1 MTAVPNHR
9 AVRPRMAEH
18 PMIDLS
24 RTNEATMRY
33 KLLLAATVL
42 AAHAVSAQTAREHVA
57 TGDSLHAAMDP
68 AAALKHYEAAL
79 VADPKDYDA
88 LIKASRDAVDVGEF
102 ADKKETKTQMYR
114 TGELYA
120 RRAVEVNP
128 QGADGHF
135 YLARALGRTA
145 QSLGPRDR
153 VKYAKDVR
161 AHAMDALKIDPKHPG
176 ALHVMGMWNAEVMRL
191 SGPTRWFAKNL
202 LGGQVFGSANWDN
215 ATRYMEQAVAV
226 EPNRISHHIDLAKI
240 YLDTDNKARAR
251 EEFETVVRVPASD
264 YNDRFY
270 KQDAE
275 EQLKK
280 LK

>member
-1 MTAVPNHR
+1 
-9 AVRPRMAEH
+9 
-18 PMIDLS
+18 
-24 RTNEATMRY
+24 MRF
-33 KLLLAATVL
+33 KLLLAASLLTTRVL
-42 AAHAVSAQTAREHVA
+42 VAQTAREHVVI
-57 TGDSLHAAMDP
+57 GDSLHTAMNP
-68 AAALKHYEAAL
+68 AAALQHYEEAIK
-79 VADPKDYDA
+79 VDPKDYDA
-88 LIKASRDAVDVGEF
+88 LIKASRDAVDLGEF
-102 ADKKETKTQMYR
+102 ADTKDKRTAFYR

-153 VKYAKDVR
+153 VKYATDVR

-202 LGGQVFGSANWDN
+202 LGGQVFGSANWEN
-215 ATRYMEQAVAV
+215 AVRYMEQAVAV
-226 EPNRISHHIDLAKI
+226 EPNRISHRIDLAKI
-240 YLDTDNKARAR
+240 YLDTNNKARAR
-251 EEFETVVRVPASD
+251 EEFETIGRTESTD

-275 EQLKK
+275 SQLKK

>member
-1 MTAVPNHR
+1 M
-9 AVRPRMAEH
+9 
-18 PMIDLS
+18 
-24 RTNEATMRY
+24 
-33 KLLLAATVL
+33 
-42 AAHAVSAQTAREHVA
+42 
-57 TGDSLHAAMDP
+57 GDSLHTAMNP

-79 VADPKDYDA
+79 AVDPKDYDA
-88 LIKASRDAVDVGEF
+88 LTKASRDAVDLGEF
-102 ADKKETKTQMYR
+102 ADSKDTRSAMYKS
-114 TGELYA
+114 GELYA

-153 VKYAKDVR
+153 VKYATDVR
-161 AHAMDALKIDPKHPG
+161 TQAMDALKLDPKHPG

-215 ATRYMEQAVAV
+215 AVHYMEQAVAV
-226 EPNRISHHIDLAKI
+226 EPNRISHRSDLAKI
-240 YLDTDNKARAR
+240 YLDTNNKARAR
-251 EEFETVVRVPASD
+251 EEFETILKTPSTD
-264 YNDRFY
+264 FNDRYY

-275 EQLKK
+275 AQLTK

>member
-1 MTAVPNHR
+1 MR
-9 AVRPRMAEH
+9 FKFF
-18 PMIDLS
+18 L
-24 RTNEATMRY
+24 ATS
-33 KLLLAATVL
+33 VL
-42 AAHAVSAQTAREHVA
+42 AASALTTNAAFAQSASAHVA
-57 TGDSLHAAMDP
+57 EGDSLHAAMNP

-79 VADPKDYDA
+79 AVDPKDYDA

-102 ADKKETKTQMYR
+102 ADTKDARTSMYR
-114 TGELYA
+114 SGELYA

-153 VKYAKDVR
+153 VKYATDVR

-202 LGGQVFGSANWDN
+202 LGGQVFGSANWDS
-215 ATRYMEQAVAV
+215 AVRYMEQAVAV
-226 EPNRISHHIDLAKI
+226 EPDRISHRIDLAKI
-240 YLDTDNKARAR
+240 YLDTNNKARAK
-251 EEFETVVRVPASD
+251 EEFESVVRIPATD

-270 KQDAE
+270 KQQADAE
-275 EQLKK
+275 LKK

>member
-1 MTAVPNHR
+1 
-9 AVRPRMAEH
+9 
-18 PMIDLS
+18 
-24 RTNEATMRY
+24 MRF
-33 KLLLAATVL
+33 KFLLATCLLAMSAIATN
-42 AAHAVSAQTAREHVA
+42 AAVAQSASAHVA
-57 TGDSLHAAMDP
+57 EGDSLHTAMNP

-79 VADPKDYDA
+79 AVDPKDYDA

-102 ADKKETKTQMYR
+102 ADTKDARTAMYR
-114 TGELYA
+114 SGELYA

-153 VKYAKDVR
+153 VKYATDVR

-202 LGGQVFGSANWDN
+202 LGGQVFGSANWEN
-215 ATRYMEQAVAV
+215 AVRYMEQAVAV
-226 EPNRISHHIDLAKI
+226 EPDRISHRIDLAKI
-240 YLDTDNKARAR
+240 YLDTNNKARAK
-251 EEFETVVRVPASD
+251 EEFEAVVRIPATD

-270 KQDAE
+270 KQQADAE
-275 EQLKK
+275 LKK